1 MKKEETGPKTREQLF
16 AEKANKSYAICYTPK
31 SNDADFQ
38 TMKRMA
44 IEKMKTF
51 TKEEYMRIED
61 IKIKR

>member
-1 MKKEETGPKTREQLF
+1 VRDEFTKKYGR
-16 AEKANKSYAICYTPK
+16 APK

-61 IKIKR
+61 IKVNR